1 MKKKIF
7 FIFIL
12 LTILTGCTH
21 QKIEFDMIDNQ
32 EGSIDNQEGSID
44 NQEGSIDN
52 QDDFI
57 ENIEEILLDNNK
69 NSSIFEVEVKA
80 GDNIWN
86 LSKEQIQLSIDDNKW
101 NELGEAKQTYLI
113 DSIKDEIVENH
124 SDYGINEDPDKL
136 MIGTKIKFK
145 KVLEKKGLLEHTFNQ
160 LQDLDNEQVDNII
173 SNNQALIEA
182 VDSGLELTNSNVDA
196 LIKQFK

>member
-21 QKIEFDMIDNQ
+21 QKIEFDMTENQ
-32 EGSIDNQEGSID
+32 DGSIENQDGSI
-44 NQEGSIDN
+44 EN
-52 QDDFI
+52 QDGSI

-86 LSKEQIQLSIDDNKW
+86 LSKEQIQVSIGDNKW

-113 DSIKDEIVENH
+113 DSLKDEIVENH

-145 KVLEKKGLLEHTFNQ
+145 KVLEKKGLLEYTFNQ

-182 VDSGLELTNSNVDA
+182 VDSGFELTNSNVDA
-196 LIKQFK
+196 LIKQFKK